1 MQPLLVYLL
10 KLTCCLSCGYLF
22 YYAMLRRM
30 TYYQWNRAFLL
41 LFSVF
46 ACIVP
51 FLTFSFISD
60 ATSFNRVF
68 FFTGQQYAPVNN
80 ASPVPVPAK
89 GWSLDAVLLAVM
101 VTGVLF
107 FVARFLLRFYS
118 LQKTRKLAKLLTADV
133 EVKLYHLPGEAAPF
147 SFYNSIYLDTTLYQE
162 EELEKILAHELVHV
176 NQKHTVDLL
185 LAELICVVQWYNPFA
200 WLLKQAIRQ
209 NLEFIADD
217 AVLQKGISRKSY
229 QYLLLKVSGAVP
241 YTLANN
247 LLFPSL
253 KKRIQMMNKTKT
265 GKTHLLKFICLAPLV
280 CFLLVGFSGTSNTKP
295 INNNPAAAPSETFRL
310 SSLSFYINDDNAA
323 AIIKNAQA
331 KSFLKPGG
339 LLSLS
344 LISEEKKRLKTLLEK
359 NGYDHLT
366 AHAISFVMDT
376 SATSQ
381 SFSVQVTVNLPQ
393 IRNTAS
399 LKETNRDALVNKTEA
414 MAEREPVKKTIS
426 NPNINKQL
434 ADQTVHRFSV
444 LPSHTTAKQ

>member
-1 MQPLLVYLL
+1 
-10 KLTCCLSCGYLF
+10 
-22 YYAMLRRM
+22 
-30 TYYQWNRAFLL
+30 
-41 LFSVF
+41 
-46 ACIVP
+46 
-51 FLTFSFISD
+51 
-60 ATSFNRVF
+60 
-68 FFTGQQYAPVNN
+68 
-80 ASPVPVPAK
+80 
-89 GWSLDAVLLAVM
+89 M
-101 VTGVLF
+101 VAGVLF
-107 FVARFLLRFYS
+107 FMTRFLLRFYS
-118 LQKTRKLAKLLTADV
+118 LQKTRKLAKPVTTDV

-147 SFYNSIYLDTTLYQE
+147 SFYNSIYLDTSLYQE
-162 EELEKILAHELVHV
+162 EELEKIIAHELVHV
-176 NQKHTVDLL
+176 NQKHTIDML
-185 LAELICVVQWYNPFA
+185 LAELICMVQWYNPFA
-200 WLLKQAIRQ
+200 WLLKHAIRQ

-280 CFLLVGFSGTSNTKP
+280 CFLLVGFSGPSQTKP
-295 INNNPAAAPSETFRL
+295 IDNNTAAAPSETFRL

-344 LISEEKKRLKTLLEK
+344 LISEEKKRLKTLLEN

-366 AHAISFVMDT
+366 AHAVSFVMDS

-381 SFSVQVTVNLPQ
+381 SFSVQVTISLPQ
-393 IRNTAS
+393 IKNAAV
-399 LKETNRDALVNKTEA
+399 LKETGREAITGKTEA
-414 MAEREPVKKTIS
+414 MTEQDLLKNNTS
-426 NPNINKQL
+426 NTNINKQL
-434 ADQTVHRFSV
+434 ADQTLHRIPV
-444 LPSHTTAKQ
+444 LPPHTTAKQ